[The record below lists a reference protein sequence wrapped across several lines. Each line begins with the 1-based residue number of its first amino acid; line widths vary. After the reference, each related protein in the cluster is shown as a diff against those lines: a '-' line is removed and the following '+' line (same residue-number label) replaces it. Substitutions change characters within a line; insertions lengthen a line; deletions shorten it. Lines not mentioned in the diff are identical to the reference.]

1 MWLAGRN
8 TEFSSN
14 IRLGPCV
21 IRNTKVSVIRSQVC
35 TQLMGMRPGPQPT
48 VRITEVSVIQRSVIC
63 TFYILR
69 LYWYKHALCMLI
81 IHLYVILF
89 IKQLTFFSTLYLVCT
104 GFTVSNAVLCVFV
117 LSSNVM

>member
-14 IRLGPCV
+14 IRLGPCI
-21 IRNTKVSVIRSQVC
+21 IRNTEVSVIRSQVC
-35 TQLMGMRPGPQPT
+35 TQLMGVRPGPQPT

-69 LYWYKHALCMLI
+69 LYWYKHALC
-81 IHLYVILF
+81 IL

-104 GFTVSNAVLCVFV
+104 GFTVSNAVLCVVF